1 MSRPTTVRLSIFLA
15 TVVATWAVLS
25 LGATD
30 EDSGLRVGQPAPVD
44 FVAELDA
51 EVVDEQQ
58 TEANRQAARESV
70 DISEARQTQ
79 PVTERSVEESIN
91 AVFDDVR
98 ALAIA
103 DPPSTPPTTVPELP
117 PTTSS
122 TAPPSDSTTTTVPP
136 EPILVTGVVFLDVDG
151 DGAFRPDAEGDR
163 VDRGLE
169 RVTVEVTVESG
180 NTTTVQ
186 TGPGGVWS
194 YESNVGSVQIRVD
207 DSDSHIPVGWIV
219 EFDNLS
225 QRVTCGASSP
235 CEAEPIGFVVNTRP
249 VEEIEAALA
258 ASYPLP
264 GDTIRY
270 LAVTAVDDVVRAA
283 LGEPLHLAVV
293 RAAALGRL
301 FEEFGRRITEADLQ
315 EVQAQQRTR
324 PPLVFHPDTGQDT
337 AGGEA
342 AGEIVATFLQAN
354 YLVNTD
360 LLAQKQDE
368 AAAAVAEVKVP
379 YVAGQTIVSRGTP
392 LTALH
397 IAAIEQTALP
407 SVEQASIGLL
417 AVLAAAVGL
426 LGLYLMRFRADL
438 WARPRMVALVGII
451 ILIAAAAVR
460 GTVILEE
467 TSSMYVLP
475 AVAFGFMTAILF
487 DQRLA
492 VLMTVFVGV
501 IAALGTLSAETTVYA
516 VMAALVPI
524 PFVSS
529 VSTRGAFRNAVV
541 LSALAAG
548 VIAGAN
554 SWFFY
559 TGPPSGLLETVGPA
573 MVWAFAV
580 SAVAALL
587 VPPGLQFFES
597 AFDITTTLTLL
608 DLTDRNH
615 EALQLLQEEAFG
627 TFNHSLMVG
636 TLADAAARAIGAN
649 SLLVRAMAYYHDLG
663 KTQNPTYFIE
673 NQFGMSNP
681 HDLLDPK
688 ESAEIIRSHV
698 TAGVALAREHNIPT
712 DIVTGIVS
720 HHGDGVMR
728 YFYEK
733 AREVHGDE
741 VDIDDYRHAGHKPRS
756 AETAILMLADA
767 LEAAC
772 RAVFQTEE
780 PVPDAI
786 EKVVDRIVNEKLE
799 DGQLSQSPLTLGE
812 ITKIRRAFFDALVG
826 HYHQRIAYPNFPGS

>member
-25 LGATD
+25 LGSTND
-30 EDSGLRVGQPAPVD
+30 ESGLRVGQLAPVD
-44 FVAELDA
+44 FVAEVDA
-51 EVVDEQQ
+51 DVVDEVQ
-58 TEANRQAARESV
+58 TEANREAAREAV

-79 PVTERSVEESIN
+79 PVIERSVEESIS
-91 AVFDDVR
+91 AVFDDAK
-98 ALAIA
+98 ALAVA
-103 DPPSTPPTTVPELP
+103 DPPTTPPTTLPELP
-117 PTTSS
+117 PTTTSTSPSS
-122 TAPPSDSTTTTVPP
+122 ESTTTTAPPQPVP
-136 EPILVTGVVFLDVDG
+136 VTGVVFLDVDG

-169 RVTVEVTVESG
+169 RVSVEVTADGES
-180 NTTTVQ
+180 TTTVQ
-186 TGPGGVWS
+186 TGPGGVWR
-194 YESNVGSVQIRVD
+194 YETSVASIRIRVD
-207 DSDSHIPVGWIV
+207 DSDSQIPDGWIIDPDDV
-219 EFDNLS
+219 S
-225 QRVTCGASSP
+225 QVVTCTQEP
-235 CEAEPIGFVVNTRP
+235 CQADPIGLVVNTRS

-264 GDTIRY
+264 GDTITY

-283 LGEPLHLAVV
+283 LGEPVHLDVV
-293 RAAALGRL
+293 RAAALGRV

-324 PPLVFHPDTGQDT
+324 PPLVFHPDTGRDEV
-337 AGGEA
+337 GGEA

-360 LLAQKQDE
+360 LLTQKQNE
-368 AAAAVAEVKVP
+368 AAAAVEDVSVP
-379 YVAGQTIVSRGTP
+379 FVAGQTIVTKGSR

-397 IAAIEQTALP
+397 ISAIEETAQP

-417 AVLAAAVGL
+417 AVLATAVAL
-426 LGLYLMRFRADL
+426 LGLYLMRFRSDL

-451 ILIAAAAVR
+451 ILLAAAAVR

-467 TSSMYVLP
+467 ASSAYVLP

-501 IAALGTLSAETTVYA
+501 ITALGTLSAETTVYA

-541 LSALAAG
+541 LSALAAAL
-548 VIAGAN
+548 IAGAN

-559 TGPPSGLLETVGPA
+559 TGPPTGLLDTVGPA
-573 MVWAFAV
+573 IVWAFAV

-698 TAGVALAREHNIPT
+698 SAGVALAREHKIPT

-728 YFYEK
+728 FFYEK
-733 AREVHGDE
+733 AREMHGDD

-812 ITKIRRAFFDALVG
+812 ITKIRRAFFDSLVG